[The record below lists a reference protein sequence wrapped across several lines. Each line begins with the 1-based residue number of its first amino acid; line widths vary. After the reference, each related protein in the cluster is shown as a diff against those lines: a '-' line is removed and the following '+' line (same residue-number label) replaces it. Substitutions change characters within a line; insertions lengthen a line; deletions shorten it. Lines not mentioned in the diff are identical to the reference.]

1 MFVGE
6 QWAACLALAV
16 SRVFFTFR
24 AAREKSSAIQIKA
37 DQKMAAVRY
46 DLTPK
51 VEPFLDSEL
60 FAKIVEFNGG
70 AAAAP
75 SGTAP
80 AASAEP
86 SLATAQQLYKAG
98 KYAEA
103 SELLGQLKAKANPAS
118 DEYET
123 IVWGK
128 LASDLL
134 AYPEAPKADTTKTE
148 TPKPEEGAEG
158 AEGETAATES
168 GEKSEQKLEASKEDV
183 VLQSLQGVHDLLDQ
197 RRSSDSTVQLNRRA
211 WLIHWSLFAYFN
223 GRLPKLVETFFTSQY
238 MSVIH
243 AACPWILRYVV
254 VAVVSTHPR
263 SVRFNRRVKDLTR
276 VVQQELYEYND
287 AVVDFVKTLYI
298 DYNFS
303 EVASKLE
310 VASEQLKNDFFAH
323 SDVSEFVSNARFLIA
338 DAFLRV
344 HEHVP
349 LASLANAV
357 GLSGAEAK
365 EFASKYVQAKQDAKL
380 DAVYDETKD
389 TVRVSYAKPS
399 IYTQVADKVK
409 NIDQRANQIQHQQ
422 NSEKK

>member
-1 MFVGE
+1 
-6 QWAACLALAV
+6 
-16 SRVFFTFR
+16 
-24 AAREKSSAIQIKA
+24 
-37 DQKMAAVRY
+37 MAAVRY

-51 VEPFLDSEL
+51 VEPFLDPEL
-60 FAKIVEFNGG
+60 FAKIVEFDGG

-86 SLATAQQLYKAG
+86 SLETAQQLYKAG
-98 KYAEA
+98 KYVEA
-103 SELLGQLKAKANPAS
+103 SEMLGQLKQKANPAS
-118 DEYET
+118 DEFET

-128 LASDLL
+128 FASDLL
-134 AYPEAPKADTTKTE
+134 AYPEAPKTESIKAD

-158 AEGETAATES
+158 ADTEAPAAET
-168 GEKSEQKLEASKEDV
+168 EQKTEVSKEDV

-276 VVQQELYEYND
+276 VVQQELYEYSD
-287 AVVDFVKTLYI
+287 AVIDFVKTLYI

-303 EVASKLE
+303 EVAAKLE
-310 VASEQLKNDFFAH
+310 IASEQLKNDYFAH
-323 SDVSEFVSNARFLIA
+323 SYVNEFEANARFLIA

-349 LASLANAV
+349 VASLAKAV
-357 GLSGAEAK
+357 GLSGEAAK
-365 EFASKYVQAKQDAKL
+365 EFAAKYVQSKQEAKL

-389 TVRVSYAKPS
+389 IVRVSYAKPS

-422 NSEKK
+422 NNEKK